1 MVFMN
6 TGLKILLH
14 ASTWFAPFLVPFILY
29 LVIDDEEIKKLSIQ
43 AVLFQLV
50 MTVLITVSFFLVFI
64 IIGIPLLLIFGI
76 MAFVVPIIG
85 IVKAVN
91 GSSFN
96 YPIVGSWIK

>member
-1 MVFMN
+1 MQH
-6 TGLKILLH
+6 TGLKVLLH
-14 ASTWFAPFLVPFILY
+14 ASTWFAPFLVPFILF

-50 MTVLITVSFFLVFI
+50 MSVLITISILLIIFL
-64 IIGIPLLLIFGI
+64 IGIPMLIIFGI

-85 IVKAVN
+85 IIKAIN
-91 GSSFN
+91 GDTFN

>member
-1 MVFMN
+1 MEN
-6 TGLKILLH
+6 TGLKVLLH

-29 LVIDDEEIKKLSIQ
+29 LVVDDEEIKKLSIQ

-50 MTVLITVSFFLVFI
+50 MTALIFVSVLLIFLL
-64 IIGIPLLLIFGI
+64 IGIPLVIIFGI

-85 IVKAVN
+85 IIKAVN
-91 GSSFN
+91 GDTFN

>member
-1 MVFMN
+1 MQN

-29 LVIDDEEIKKLSIQ
+29 LVVDDDEIKKLSIQ

-50 MTVLITVSFFLVFI
+50 MYVLITVSILLI
-64 IIGIPLLLIFGI
+64 ILLIGIPMVIIFGI

-85 IVKAVN
+85 IIKAIN
-91 GSSFN
+91 GDTFN

>member
-1 MVFMN
+1 MEN
-6 TGLKILLH
+6 TALKVLLH

-29 LVIDDEEIKKLSIQ
+29 LVVDDEEIKKLSIQ

-50 MTVLITVSFFLVFI
+50 IGALIVISVLLIIFL
-64 IIGIPLLLIFGI
+64 IGIPMLIIFGI

-85 IVKAVN
+85 IVKAVT
-91 GSSFN
+91 GRTFN

>member
-1 MVFMN
+1 MEN
-6 TGLKILLH
+6 TGSKILLH

-29 LVIDDEEIKKLSIQ
+29 LISDDHEIRKLSIQ

-50 MTVLITVSFFLVFI
+50 MAALITISAFLI
-64 IIGIPLLLIFGI
+64 IFLIGIPMLIIFGI

-85 IVKAVN
+85 IIKALN
-91 GSSFN
+91 GSTFN

>member
-1 MVFMN
+1 MEN
-6 TGLKILLH
+6 TGLKVLLH

-29 LVIDDEEIKKLSIQ
+29 LVIDDTEIKKLSIQ
-43 AVLFQLV
+43 AILFQLIIGA
-50 MTVLITVSFFLVFI
+50 LIFISAILIIFL
-64 IIGIPLLLIFGI
+64 IGIPMIIIFGI

-91 GSSFN
+91 GSTFN

>member
-1 MVFMN
+1 MEN

-29 LVIDDEEIKKLSIQ
+29 LVVNDEEIKKLSIQ

-50 MTVLITVSFFLVFI
+50 IGALIGLSFILIFLL
-64 IIGIPLLLIFGI
+64 IGIPMLIIFGI

-85 IVKAVN
+85 IVKAIT
-91 GSSFN
+91 GDTFN

>member
-1 MVFMN
+1 MQN
-6 TGLKILLH
+6 TGLKVLLH

-29 LVIDDEEIKKLSIQ
+29 LVVDDEEVKKLSIQ

-50 MTVLITVSFFLVFI
+50 MYFLITVSVFLI
-64 IIGIPLLLIFGI
+64 IFLIGIPMVIIFGI

-85 IVKAVN
+85 IIKAIN
-91 GSSFN
+91 GDKFN

>member
-1 MVFMN
+1 MEN

-14 ASTWFAPFLVPFILY
+14 ASTWFAPFLVPFVLY
-29 LVIDDEEIKKLSIQ
+29 LVVDDEEIKKLSIQ

-50 MTVLITVSFFLVFI
+50 MTVLITVSIFLI
-64 IIGIPLLLIFGI
+64 IFLIGIPMLIIFGI

-85 IVKAVN
+85 IVKAIKGN
-91 GSSFN
+91 TFN

>member
-1 MVFMN
+1 MEN

-29 LVIDDEEIKKLSIQ
+29 LVVDDDELKKLSIQ

-50 MTVLITVSFFLVFI
+50 MSVLITVSILLI
-64 IIGIPLLLIFGI
+64 ILLIGIPMLIIFGI

-85 IVKAVN
+85 IIKAIN
-91 GSSFN
+91 GDKFN

>member
-1 MVFMN
+1 MQH
-6 TGLKILLH
+6 TGLKVLLH
-14 ASTWFAPFLVPFILY
+14 ASTWFAPFLVPFILF

-50 MTVLITVSFFLVFI
+50 MTVLITVSIFLI
-64 IIGIPLLLIFGI
+64 ILLIGIPMVIIFGI

-85 IVKAVN
+85 IIKAIN
-91 GSSFN
+91 GDTFN

>member
-1 MVFMN
+1 MEN

-14 ASTWFAPFLVPFILY
+14 ASTWFAPFLVPFVLY
-29 LVIDDEEIKKLSIQ
+29 LVVNDEEIKKLSIQ

-50 MTVLITVSFFLVFI
+50 IGALIGISILLVFLL
-64 IIGIPLLLIFGI
+64 IGIPMLIIFGI

-85 IVKAVN
+85 IVKAIT
-91 GSSFN
+91 GDTFN

>member
-1 MVFMN
+1 MQN
-6 TGLKILLH
+6 TGLKVLLH

-29 LVIDDEEIKKLSIQ
+29 LVVDDDEIKKLSIQ

-50 MTVLITVSFFLVFI
+50 MSVLITVSIFLI
-64 IIGIPLLLIFGI
+64 ILLIGIPMVIIFGI

-85 IVKAVN
+85 IIKAIN
-91 GSSFN
+91 GDKFD

>member
-1 MVFMN
+1 MEN

-29 LVIDDEEIKKLSIQ
+29 LVVDDDEIKKLSIQ

-50 MTVLITVSFFLVFI
+50 MSVLITVSILLI
-64 IIGIPLLLIFGI
+64 ILLIGIPMLIIFGI

-85 IVKAVN
+85 IIKAIN
-91 GSSFN
+91 GDKFN

>member
-1 MVFMN
+1 MEN
-6 TGLKILLH
+6 TGLKVLLH

-29 LVIDDEEIKKLSIQ
+29 LVVDDEEIKKLSIQ

-50 MTVLITVSFFLVFI
+50 MMALIFVSILLIFVL
-64 IIGIPLLLIFGI
+64 IGIPMVIIFGI

-85 IVKAVN
+85 IIKAVK
-91 GSSFN
+91 GDTFN